1 MTLKRHTKMAVQKIE
16 YANKVRGDLFT
27 TANANEVK
35 AAVNHN
41 ADELAALAQ
50 SVGSVSQSVTS
61 ISQSVSNL
69 REETK
74 QLMVQMT
81 STTATVE
88 PGKLYVWGSVTGLN
102 LTLSPGTAGLE
113 NEYKLQFTAG
123 SGFTL
128 TLDSTVRW
136 VNDPE
141 WTEGWTYQVS
151 IENGLAVSAGWEAQ
165 GQ

>member
-1 MTLKRHTKMAVQKIE
+1 MAVQKIE

-41 ADELAALAQ
+41 ADEVSALAQ
-50 SVGSVSQSVTS
+50 NVGSVSESVTS
-61 ISQSVSNL
+61 LSQGVASL

-81 STTATVE
+81 ATTASVD
-88 PGKLYVWGSVTGLN
+88 PGKLYVWGSVGGLN
-102 LTLSPGTAGLE
+102 LTLSPGTSGLE

-128 TLDSTVRW
+128 TLSSTVRW
-136 VNDPE
+136 VNEPE

>member
-1 MTLKRHTKMAVQKIE
+1 MAVQKIE

-27 TANANEVK
+27 TSNANEVK
-35 AAVNHN
+35 AVMNHN
-41 ADELAALAQ
+41 ANELATLSQ
-50 SVGSVSQSVTS
+50 SVSGISQSVTS
-61 ISQSVSNL
+61 LSQGLSGL

-81 STTATVE
+81 NTTAAVD
-88 PGKLYVWGSVTGLN
+88 PGKLYVWGSVAGLN

-123 SGFTL
+123 SNFTL
-128 TLDSTVRW
+128 TLSSTVRW
-136 VNDPE
+136 VNEPE

-165 GQ
+165 SQ